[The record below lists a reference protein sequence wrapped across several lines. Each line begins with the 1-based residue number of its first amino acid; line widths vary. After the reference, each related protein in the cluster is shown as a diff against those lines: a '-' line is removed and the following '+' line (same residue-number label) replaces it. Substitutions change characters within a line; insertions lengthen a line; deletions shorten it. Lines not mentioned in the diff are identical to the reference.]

1 MSFNAGLLSY
11 YSYCVQYTSLES
23 YKKHKYCIFSLE
35 LKTSIWSL
43 FRAIYLVFQS
53 LFSMI
58 KVNWRH
64 LSAAHTHTSAAPS
77 VRATLL
83 FQRRKKVWRGTEKS
97 FFMLSAYCVIYRKL
111 AALSCPFL
119 WERLQCRMDYKYR
132 HDMVKS
138 WDSHRWLTW
147 LKSICIVFSSFYFF
161 FSFLNRKAHFEFI
174 FYKKMLLKLL

>member
-1 MSFNAGLLSY
+1 MSFNAWLLSC

-35 LKTSIWSL
+35 LKTSIWPL

-83 FQRRKKVWRGTEKS
+83 FQRRKKVRRGTEKS

-147 LKSICIVFSSFYFF
+147 LKSICVLFF
-161 FSFLNRKAHFEFI
+161 LPFI
-174 FYKKMLLKLL
+174 FSILFLTEKLILNSFSTRRCC